1 LADSVEKV
9 ENTAK
14 TKFSQKLARRQIS
27 FEDAFFMRRRR
38 SPKASVQVDVVHR
51 V

>member
-9 ENTAK
+9 ESAPKQNPRK
-14 TKFSQKLARRQIS
+14 SLPGQIS
-27 FEDAFFMRRRR
+27 SEDAFSMRRRR
-38 SPKASVQVDVVHR
+38 SPKGSVQVDEVHR